1 MTRDMTTD
9 MIRHMTRS
17 VLVMVVALTA
27 LGVSARTEA
36 AGQPGPDRPTLKSE
50 AIVSGDIVRIGD
62 LIENAG
68 IVASVPI
75 FRAPDLGNTGAI
87 SADAVLEAVRSHAL
101 IGVATDGIREIVVTR
116 ASRTIPSKD
125 VEDAIARALS
135 ARFDLGPSRDVVV
148 SFARDMR
155 AMYVEP
161 TSQGTLRVTQLEFDS
176 RSGRFETT
184 LEIPAGSGK
193 RSVMHLAGR
202 AAATVEV
209 ATLARTVEQG
219 GILKE
224 SDVQMERRP
233 RAEVGRDLVTTR
245 QQAVGFAARGTLQ
258 QGRPIRIAD
267 LMKPALVQRNDA
279 VTLLYEVP
287 GIVLTIRGKAADS
300 GAEGDVISV
309 VNEQSKRTVQGTI
322 VGPGRVLVSSNSP
335 RLASNNTPKV
345 SPDAAAR

>member
-1 MTRDMTTD
+1 
-9 MIRHMTRS
+9 MIRYMIRS
-17 VLVMVVALTA
+17 IPVAAVALAA
-27 LGVSARTEA
+27 LCAFGVPAGAQGA
-36 AGQPGPDRPTLKSE
+36 AQSGSERPTLKSE
-50 AIVSGDIVRIGD
+50 AIVKGDIVRIGD

-75 FRAPDLGNTGAI
+75 FRAPDLGYTGTI

-101 IGVATDGIREIVVTR
+101 IGVATDGVRDIVVTR
-116 ASRTIPSKD
+116 ASRTIPAKD

-135 ARFDLGPSRDVVV
+135 ARFDLGPTKDIAIT
-148 SFARDMR
+148 FARDMR

-161 TSQGTLRVTQLEFDS
+161 SSQGTLRVTQVEYDT

-184 LEIPAGSGK
+184 LEIAAGTGK

-202 AAATVEV
+202 AVATVEV
-209 ATLARTVEQG
+209 ATVTRTIENG

-233 RAEVGRDLVTTR
+233 RSDVGRDIVTGR
-245 QQAVGFAARGTLQ
+245 QQAVGLAARGVLQ
-258 QGRPIRIAD
+258 SGRPIRIGE
-267 LMKPALVQRNDA
+267 LIKPPLVQRNDT
-279 VTLLYEVP
+279 VTLIYEVP

-309 VNEQSKRTVQGTI
+309 LNEQSKRTAQGTI
-322 VGPGRVLVSSNSP
+322 VGPGRVLVSNGSP
-335 RLASNNTPKV
+335 RLASNDTPRAR
-345 SPDAAAR
+345 PDAGAQ